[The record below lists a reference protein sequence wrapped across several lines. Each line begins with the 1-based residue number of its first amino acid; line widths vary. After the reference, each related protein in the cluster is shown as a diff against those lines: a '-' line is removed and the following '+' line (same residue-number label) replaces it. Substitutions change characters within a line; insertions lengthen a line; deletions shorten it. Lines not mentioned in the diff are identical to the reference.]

1 MPPLPYCAPH
11 TVLLMNLPP
20 HLKGLHRSPGLT
32 WLRGARRSRSSL
44 TPSTLL
50 SPSGA
55 LHPMPSTAQSVRTR
69 SCVGIC
75 SGTPFPSP
83 KTQYLRPE
91 QCAMVPARGVTRCHF
106 TREREQ
112 SLVRTST
119 RIKNYYRYLS
129 EKTVFGCI
137 ILVYYNIEHVL
148 SRSLIGFL
156 PYIFS

>member
-1 MPPLPYCAPH
+1 
-11 TVLLMNLPP
+11 
-20 HLKGLHRSPGLT
+20 
-32 WLRGARRSRSSL
+32 
-44 TPSTLL
+44 
-50 SPSGA
+50 
-55 LHPMPSTAQSVRTR
+55 
-69 SCVGIC
+69 
-75 SGTPFPSP
+75 
-83 KTQYLRPE
+83 
-91 QCAMVPARGVTRCHF
+91 MVPARGVTRCLF

-119 RIKNYYRYLS
+119 RINNYYRYLS